1 MKYIITGIG
10 GHLGYALTQALL
22 ERGEK
27 VRGLLLPGQ
36 QPIFSGVEYI
46 WGDVTKPES
55 LLPLFR
61 YDGEPVCLIHAAGMV
76 DATGR
81 MSQKLYDVNVGGTK
95 NILALCREHQ
105 VDRMVYVS
113 SVHAIPE
120 HRKPT
125 VQAEILQFDPALV
138 EGGYAKSK
146 AEATQAVLD
155 AAAAGLPAVVV
166 HPSGIL
172 GPYDDGQN
180 HLVQLVRD
188 FALGKLPACV
198 KGGYDFVDVRDVAQG
213 CILAAEHGAPG
224 ECYLLTGQYHEIR
237 EILAITAEMVGRKKP
252 VILPTILARMGVPLL
267 DFLAKRQKRRP
278 LYTNYSLD
286 TLGSKTRFSH
296 QKAREVLGYR
306 TRDIQTTVRDTL
318 RWLNLYPATSE
329 P

>member
-1 MKYIITGIG
+1 MMYVITGIG
-10 GHLGYALTQALL
+10 GHLGHAITQALL
-22 ERGEK
+22 ERGER

-36 QPIFSGVEYI
+36 QPNFSGVEYI
-46 WGDVTKPES
+46 WGDVTQPES

-61 YDGEPVCLIHAAGMV
+61 YDEEPVCLIHAAGMV

-81 MSQKLYDVNVGGTK
+81 MSRRLYDVNVGGTK
-95 NILALCREHQ
+95 NILALCRENM
-105 VDRMVYVS
+105 VDKLVYVS

-120 HRKPT
+120 HRQLT
-125 VQAEILQFDPALV
+125 VQSEISQFDPALV
-138 EGGYAKSK
+138 EGGYAKAK

-213 CILAAEHGAPG
+213 CILAAEHGVPG
-224 ECYLLTGQYHEIR
+224 ECYLFTGQYHEIR
-237 EILAITAEMVGRKKP
+237 EILGIAAGLVGRKKP
-252 VILPTILARMGVPLL
+252 VVLPTILARMGVPLL
-267 DFLAKRQKRRP
+267 EFLAKRQKRRP

-286 TLGSKTRFSH
+286 TLRSLTRFSH
-296 QKAREVLGYR
+296 QKASEALGYR

-318 RWLNLYPATSE
+318 RWLNLCPATNG
-329 P
+329 

>member
-10 GHLGYALTQALL
+10 GHLGHAITKALL
-22 ERGEK
+22 ERGER

-36 QPIFSGVEYI
+36 QPNFTGVEYI
-46 WGDVTKPES
+46 WGDVTQPES

-61 YDGEPVCLIHAAGMV
+61 YDEEPVCLIHAAGMV

-81 MSQKLYDVNVGGTK
+81 TSQKLYDVNVGGTK

-105 VDRMVYVS
+105 VDKLVYVS

-125 VQAEILQFDPALV
+125 VQSEISQFDPALV
-138 EGGYAKSK
+138 EGGYAKTK
-146 AEATQAVLD
+146 AEATQAVLN
-155 AAAAGLPAVVV
+155 AAASGLPAVVV

-213 CILAAEHGAPG
+213 CILAAEHGVPG
-224 ECYLLTGQYHEIR
+224 ECYLLTGQYNEIR
-237 EILAITAEMVGRKKP
+237 EILGITAEMTGRKKP
-252 VILPTILARMGVPLL
+252 VVLPTILARMGVPLL

-286 TLGSKTRFSH
+286 TLGSRTRFSH
-296 QKAREVLGYR
+296 QKASEVLGYR

-318 RWLNLYPATSE
+318 RWLNLYPATNG
-329 P
+329 

>member
-10 GHLGYALTQALL
+10 GHLGHAITKALL
-22 ERGEK
+22 ERKER

-36 QPIFSGVEYI
+36 KPNFTGVEYI
-46 WGDVTKPES
+46 WGDVTQPES

-61 YDGEPVCLIHAAGMV
+61 NDEEPVCLIHAAGMV

-95 NILALCREHQ
+95 NILALCRQFQ
-105 VDRMVYVS
+105 VDKLVYVS

-120 HRKPT
+120 HRKLT
-125 VQAEILQFDPALV
+125 VQAEISQFDPALV

-146 AEATQAVLD
+146 AEATQAVLN
-155 AAAAGLPAVVV
+155 AAASGLPAVVV

-188 FALGKLPACV
+188 FALGRLPACV

-213 CILAAEHGAPG
+213 CILAAEQGVPG

-237 EILAITAEMVGRKKP
+237 EILGITAEMTGRKKP
-252 VILPTILARMGVPLL
+252 VVLPTILARMGVPLL
-267 DFLAKRQKRRP
+267 DFLAKRQNRRP

-286 TLGSKTRFSH
+286 TLGSRTRFSH
-296 QKAREVLGYR
+296 RKASEALGYR
-306 TRDIQTTVRDTL
+306 TRDIQTTICDTL
-318 RWLNLYPATSE
+318 RWLNLHPAADG
-329 P
+329 

>member
-10 GHLGYALTQALL
+10 GHLGYAITKALL
-22 ERGEK
+22 ERGQK

-36 QPIFSGVEYI
+36 KPNFTGVEYI
-46 WGDVTKPES
+46 WGDVTQPES

-61 YDGEPVCLIHAAGMV
+61 YDEEPVCLIHAAGMV

-81 MSQKLYDVNVGGTK
+81 MSQRLYDVNVGGTK

-105 VDRMVYVS
+105 VDKLVYVS

-125 VQAEILQFDPALV
+125 VQAEISHFCPTLV

-146 AEATQAVLD
+146 AEATQAVMD

-180 HLVQLVRD
+180 HLVQLMRD

-213 CILAAEHGAPG
+213 CILAAEHGTPG

-237 EILAITAEMVGRKKP
+237 EILGITAEMVGRKKP
-252 VILPTILARMGVPLL
+252 VVLPTILARMGVPLL
-267 DFLAKRQKRRP
+267 DFVAKRQKRRP

-296 QKAREVLGYR
+296 QKASEVLGYR
-306 TRDIQTTVRDTL
+306 TRDIRTTVRDTL
-318 RWLNLYPATSE
+318 RWLNLYAATSE